1 MEKQKQ
7 SEIGRLAQTLQI
19 KLNTR
24 VMLAVNIDF
33 QDRLVNDL
41 LGTVKHMTTGSQGSV
56 TKLCINFDD
65 LKAEF
70 EK

>member
-1 MEKQKQ
+1 
-7 SEIGRLAQTLQI
+7 
-19 KLNTR
+19 
-24 VMLAVNIDF
+24 MLAVNIDF

-41 LGTVKHMTTGSQGSV
+41 LGTVKHMTTDSQGSV